1 MSNSC
6 YNPEKIKENRDQV
19 IIKTSILGI
28 AANIFLSAVK
38 AIFGLMSNSIAIILD
53 AVNNLSDALSSVITI
68 VGTKLASKKPDKKH
82 PLGYG
87 RIEYL
92 SAMTVAAIV
101 LYAGITSLVESIRK
115 IIRPQT
121 ADYSTVTLLI
131 IVAAVIVKLI
141 LGRYVTH
148 VGKKVNSGS
157 LIASGKDASFDAI
170 LSASVLVSAIVYLMW
185 HVSLEAYVGVVISAF
200 IIKSGIEMLI
210 ETLDEIIG
218 KRVDRDLVKDLKR
231 TICEEEEVSGAYD
244 LILHSYGPDR
254 YVGSVHIEIPDTL
267 TAEEIDSLQRRI
279 AQNVF
284 QKHGVLLGGIGI
296 YSVNSKDDQ
305 IKKMRSNITHIIVQH
320 EGVLQIHGFYVDLE
334 KKSIS
339 FDVVLDYGVDDRQKL
354 FAQIKNE
361 VENAYPDYVLNMALD
376 IDV

>member
-1 MSNSC
+1 MSKEA
-6 YNPEKIKENRDQV
+6 YNPENIKENRDRI

-28 AANIFLSAVK
+28 AANIFLSAIK
-38 AIFGLMSNSIAIILD
+38 AIFGLMANSIAIILD

-101 LYAGITSLVESIRK
+101 LYAGITSLVESIKK
-115 IIRPQT
+115 IIRPET
-121 ADYSTVTLLI
+121 ADYSTVTLII

-141 LGRYVTH
+141 LGRYVTS

-170 LSASVLVSAIVYLMW
+170 LSASVLLSAIIYLMW
-185 HVSLEAYVGVVISAF
+185 NVSLEAYVGVVISVI
-200 IIKSGIEMLI
+200 IIKSGLEMLT

-218 KRVDRDLVKDLKR
+218 KRVDRGLVKELKR

-267 TAEEIDSLQRRI
+267 TAEEIDSLERRI
-279 AQNVF
+279 AQNVLK
-284 QKHGVLLGGIGI
+284 KHGVLLGGIGI
-296 YSVNSKDDQ
+296 YSVNSKDDK
-305 IKKMRSNITHIIVQH
+305 IKKMRSDITHLIVQH
-320 EGVLQIHGFYVDLE
+320 EGILQIHGFYVDLE
-334 KKSIS
+334 KKAIS

-354 FAQIKNE
+354 FAQIRNE
-361 VENAYPDYVLNMALD
+361 VESAYPDYTLNMALD

>member
-1 MSNSC
+1 MSKEA
-6 YNPEKIKENRDQV
+6 YNPENIKENRDRI

-28 AANIFLSAVK
+28 AANIFLSAIK
-38 AIFGLMSNSIAIILD
+38 AIFGLMANSIAIILD

-101 LYAGITSLVESIRK
+101 LYAGITSLVESIKK
-115 IIRPQT
+115 IIRPET
-121 ADYSTVTLLI
+121 ADYSSVTLII

-141 LGRYVTH
+141 LGRYVTS

-170 LSASVLVSAIVYLMW
+170 LSASVLLSAIVYLMW
-185 HVSLEAYVGVVISAF
+185 NVSLEAYVGVVISVI
-200 IIKSGIEMLI
+200 IIKSGLEMLT

-218 KRVDRDLVKDLKR
+218 KRVDRGLVKELKR

-267 TAEEIDSLQRRI
+267 TAEEIDSLERRI
-279 AQNVF
+279 AQNVLK
-284 QKHGVLLGGIGI
+284 KHGVLLGGIGI
-296 YSVNSKDDQ
+296 YSVNSKDDK
-305 IKKMRSNITHIIVQH
+305 IKKMRSDITHLIVQH
-320 EGVLQIHGFYVDLE
+320 EGILQIHGFYVDLE
-334 KKSIS
+334 KKAIS

-354 FAQIKNE
+354 FAQIRNE
-361 VENAYPDYVLNMALD
+361 VESAYPDYTLNMALD

>member
-1 MSNSC
+1 MSETG
-6 YNPEKIKENRDQV
+6 YNPENIKENRDRV

-28 AANIFLSAVK
+28 AANILLSGIK

-115 IIRPQT
+115 IIRPET
-121 ADYSTVTLLI
+121 ADYSTVTLFI
-131 IVAAVIVKLI
+131 IVAAVIVKLL
-141 LGRYVTH
+141 LGRYVTI

-170 LSASVLVSAIVYLMW
+170 LSASVLLSAIVYLVW
-185 HVSLEAYVGVVISAF
+185 NVSLEAYVGVVISAF
-200 IIKSGIEMLI
+200 IIKSGIEMLT

-218 KRVDRDLVKDLKR
+218 KRVDRGLVKALKK
-231 TICEEEEVSGAYD
+231 TICEEEAVSGAYD

-267 TAEEIDSLQRRI
+267 TAEEIDSLERRI
-279 AQNVF
+279 AQNVLK
-284 QKHGVLLGGIGI
+284 KHGVLLGGIGI
-296 YSVNSKDDQ
+296 YSVNSGDDE
-305 IKKMRSNITHIIVQH
+305 IKKMRSDITHMIVQH
-320 EGVLQIHGFYVDLE
+320 EGVLQIHGFYADLE
-334 KKSIS
+334 KKAIS

-361 VENAYPDYVLNMALD
+361 VKSAYPDYMLNMALD

>member
-1 MSNSC
+1 
-6 YNPEKIKENRDQV
+6 
-19 IIKTSILGI
+19 
-28 AANIFLSAVK
+28 
-38 AIFGLMSNSIAIILD
+38 
-53 AVNNLSDALSSVITI
+53 
-68 VGTKLASKKPDKKH
+68 
-82 PLGYG
+82 
-87 RIEYL
+87 
-92 SAMTVAAIV
+92 
-101 LYAGITSLVESIRK
+101 
-115 IIRPQT
+115 
-121 ADYSTVTLLI
+121 
-131 IVAAVIVKLI
+131 
-141 LGRYVTH
+141 
-148 VGKKVNSGS
+148 
-157 LIASGKDASFDAI
+157 
-170 LSASVLVSAIVYLMW
+170 MW

-218 KRVDRDLVKDLKR
+218 KRVDRDIVKDLKR

-284 QKHGVLLGGIGI
+284 KKHGVLLGGIGI

-339 FDVVLDYGVDDRQKL
+339 FDVVLDYGVDDRQRL